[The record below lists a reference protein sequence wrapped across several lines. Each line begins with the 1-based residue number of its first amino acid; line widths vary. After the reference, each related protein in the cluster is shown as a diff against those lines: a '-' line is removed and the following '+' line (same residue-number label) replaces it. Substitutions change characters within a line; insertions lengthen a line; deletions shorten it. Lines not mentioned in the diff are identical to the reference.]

1 MGVDDADGDV
11 LIGYVGMHLIER
23 AQREERAEACQIDDL
38 AVEGHTGGHT
48 DLIGLG
54 DAGVDKAVRI
64 FFLELADLAAGADV
78 GAGDDD
84 ALVALGDLRQLL
96 DVHFTRG
103 ERLDEV

>member
-1 MGVDDADGDV
+1 MAERIVFEGELDLEHLN
-11 LIGYVGMHLIER
+11 LIKALSAREMYVE
-23 AQREERAEACQIDDL
+23 
-38 AVEGHTGGHT
+38 
-48 DLIGLG
+48 
-54 DAGVDKAVRI
+54 
-64 FFLELADLAAGADV
+64 ELAQIAERDERIVITGADV